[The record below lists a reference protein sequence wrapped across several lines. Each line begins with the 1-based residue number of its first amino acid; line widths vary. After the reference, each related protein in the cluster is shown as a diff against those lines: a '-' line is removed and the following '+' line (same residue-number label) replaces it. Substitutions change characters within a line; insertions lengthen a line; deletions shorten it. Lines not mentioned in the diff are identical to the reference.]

1 MMMMFLERKADRPR
15 WPGVAVLALVTILL
29 GACGSV
35 AELDEEEVRVE
46 VTTVLERYLPKLAEA
61 HAAGDPSLLVD
72 VAVEKER
79 AALDL
84 QLQQNADRGERLRPV
99 LRQLAVDDVTVSR
112 TTAYVNTTELW
123 DIDRLAL
130 GSEAVIQSYPRSRFK
145 VRYQLKKD
153 EGAWKVFFRQSE
165 PLDG

>member
-1 MMMMFLERKADRPR
+1 MMMRFLERQVDRR
-15 WPGVAVLALVTILL
+15 RRLGVFFVTIATLVL
-29 GACGSV
+29 GACGGV
-35 AELDEEEVRVE
+35 AELDEEEVRDE
-46 VTTVLERYLPKLAEA
+46 VTAVLEQYLPTLAEA
-61 HAAGDPSLLVD
+61 HAAGDPDLLTD
-72 VAVEKER
+72 VAVEKEL
-79 AALDL
+79 AALEL

-99 LRQLAVDDVTVSR
+99 LRQLAVDEVTVSR

-130 GSEAVIQSYPRSRFK
+130 GSDTVLQSYPRSRFK

-153 EGAWKVFFRQSE
+153 DGAWKVFFRQSQ